1 MTFPLLTPVTTPE
14 FVTEA
19 MAELLEVQ
27 IPPDVGYKVVVLFMQ
42 MEDGPVRM
50 ARGLD
55 AMVKKADVSEVQPVV
70 ASVNLNVA
78 FPVPMAV
85 TRPELLI
92 VAIVG

>member
-1 MTFPLLTPVTTPE
+1 
-14 FVTEA
+14 

-55 AMVKKADVSEVQPVV
+55 AMVKKRMYLRVQPVV
-70 ASVNLNVA
+70 ASVKSKMLH
-78 FPVPMAV
+78 FPYQW
-85 TRPELLI
+85 L
-92 VAIVG
+92 

>member
-1 MTFPLLTPVTTPE
+1 
-14 FVTEA
+14 
-19 MAELLEVQ
+19 
-27 IPPDVGYKVVVLFMQ
+27 MQ

>member
-1 MTFPLLTPVTTPE
+1 VTFPLLTPVTTPE